1 MRAKEK
7 QRVQE
12 VLFRERPG
20 TKCDI
25 PELSKRTGI
34 PKTTLH
40 RYKNEP
46 DLIPLGRLFVICKGM
61 GLTPEEIGHMITG

>member
-1 MRAKEK
+1 MRPKEK

-25 PELSKRTGI
+25 PELSKRTVI
-34 PKTTLH
+34 PKTPLH

-46 DLIPLGRLFVICKGM
+46 DLIPL
-61 GLTPEEIGHMITG
+61 